1 MGRFPR
7 EGDGLQALVRQPSG
21 AKGWN
26 SPYLKKDQVPDDPWG
41 NSYEYRVSGS
51 TIEIISLGA
60 DGRVGGAGEDGDV
73 SNDQVNTR
81 SASGG
86 FTLLELVVVLVIAGL
101 LFSLGAPRV
110 GKLYDSMQYRE
121 AVRELVSAAKNARR
135 DAFATG
141 QPMDLLID
149 TSGNRYA
156 LTHQSQK
163 VDLEEFEP
171 LPATLNISVV
181 YAVEVSPRP
190 GLAAIRFY
198 PAGGSSGGEI
208 KVIRPSGA
216 GVQLTIDWLLGAVT
230 QGANLMVLRVA
241 RSTTFARLC
250 VGHVRT
256 CLNSGCVRTVNAPL
270 ASAPRERSRGY
281 FTTPG
286 LLID

>member
-1 MGRFPR
+1 MPTVASVAP
-7 EGDGLQALVRQPSG
+7 EKTAT
-21 AKGWN
+21 
-26 SPYLKKDQVPDDPWG
+26 SP
-41 NSYEYRVSGS
+41 
-51 TIEIISLGA
+51 T
-60 DGRVGGAGEDGDV
+60 
-73 SNDQVNTR
+73 DQVNTR

-86 FTLLELVVVLVIAGL
+86 FTLLELLVVLVIAGL

-149 TSGNRYA
+149 TSGNRYV

-171 LPATLNISVV
+171 LPATLDISVV

-230 QGANLMVLRVA
+230 Q
-241 RSTTFARLC
+241 
-250 VGHVRT
+250 
-256 CLNSGCVRTVNAPL
+256 
-270 ASAPRERSRGY
+270 E
-281 FTTPG
+281 
-286 LLID
+286 LI